1 MDINEFTEKFQ
12 QIEIEINAFGFQD
25 QSGEFFWDAVRYS
38 VFNYIYQQSLGGST
52 LITKPSALSKLKKAI
67 KRIVST
73 FAQKLIIKNF
83 KKSKKNILLVK
94 CSRHFNKDKWQ
105 DNIVTQLEFED
116 GKYVEIE
123 TSMSRQFFFHVK
135 YLFSYSEITLPA
147 ITTNHLETFNS
158 AVYSIF
164 KIKVSINEV
173 VCRNLAIF
181 YAEFNFYNTLFKETN
196 INKVFMVQ
204 NGIQKG
210 LFKAALQQGVEV
222 NEFQHGYIG
231 YTHPAYSYPELT
243 YSETQLFLPKRLLT
257 YSDFWHKG
265 YYLPV
270 VDFVEVGSGNHHIV
284 KSFEEFNNDILVISA
299 NIYHADLASLV
310 ISLTSVL
317 PEAKFKYK
325 LHPNQFE
332 NFDEIELE
340 FSKYKNI
347 QVFEADISMN
357 ECLKLSRHIL
367 CIQSTAVYEALQA
380 GNYVYCYKRQNYN
393 NHNNVSGLE
402 SFTFFDNIDDFVKLF
417 TIRTSKE
424 QFIDKSVVFFK
435 KLSPKILN
443 NLSKS

>member
-12 QIEIEINAFGFQD
+12 QIEIETNAFGFQD
-25 QSGEFFWDAVRYS
+25 QSGDFFWDAVRYS
-38 VFNYIYQQSLGGST
+38 VFNYIYQQSLEGSP
-52 LITKPSALSKLKKAI
+52 LITKLSALSKLKKAI
-67 KRIVST
+67 KRIVSA
-73 FAQKLIIKNF
+73 FVQKLIIKKF

-94 CSRHFNKDKWQ
+94 CSRHFNKGKWQ
-105 DNIVTQLEFED
+105 DNIVTQLEFEN
-116 GKYVEIE
+116 GKYLEIE
-123 TSMSRQFFFHVK
+123 TSMSRQSFSHVK
-135 YLFSYSEITLPA
+135 YLFSNSNITLPV
-147 ITTNHLETFNS
+147 ITTNYLETFNS

-164 KIKVSINEV
+164 KIKVNINEV
-173 VCRNLAIF
+173 VCRNLAMF
-181 YAEFNFYNTLFKETN
+181 YAEFNFYKTLFKETD

-257 YSDFWHKG
+257 YSDFWHEG
-265 YYLPV
+265 YHLPV
-270 VDFVEVGSGNHHIV
+270 VDFVVVGSGNHHIV
-284 KSFEEFNNDILVISA
+284 KSFEECNNDILIISA
-299 NIYHADLASLV
+299 DIYHDDLASLV
-310 ISLTSVL
+310 KSLASVL

-332 NFDEIELE
+332 NFDEIELG
-340 FSKYKNI
+340 FSKYKNV
-347 QVFEADISMN
+347 QVFEADVSMN

-402 SFTFFDNIDDFVKLF
+402 NFTFFDNIDDFVKLF
-417 TIRTSKE
+417 TIRASKE
-424 QFIDKSVVFFK
+424 QYIDKSVVFFK
-435 KLSPKILN
+435 KLSPKILS
-443 NLSKS
+443 NLSKG